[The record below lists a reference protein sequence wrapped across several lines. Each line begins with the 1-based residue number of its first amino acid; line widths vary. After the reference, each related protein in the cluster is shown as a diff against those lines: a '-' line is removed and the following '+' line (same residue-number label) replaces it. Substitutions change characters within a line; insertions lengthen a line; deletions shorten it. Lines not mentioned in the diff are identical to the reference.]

1 MYFRLNIYNISI
13 YLLKTETLNLM
24 LNETS
29 DLSDSDLSKHLLK
42 VLNIKNIYNA
52 KFLDS
57 TFVFL

>member
-29 DLSDSDLSKHLLK
+29 DLSDSDLTKDLLK
-42 VLNIKNIYNA
+42 VLNIKKYI
-52 KFLDS
+52 
-57 TFVFL
+57 